1 MAEDV
6 DEAGH
11 RNIKELRI
19 AIAANIAFAIAA
31 GDILLMVVLFYPLK
45 MNVTASVMGIFAL
58 VLFLALAAGATLKT
72 WAREVVAEPP
82 YQMFRYPGT
91 WFLAAAYIVLLC
103 GIVGIVFVG
112 MILPHTSFL
121 PAAFSIDLLRRI
133 ASIGAAIAFLGFV
146 ALLIQMIWNARRRFH
161 EPSAADE

>member
-1 MAEDV
+1 MAENGDK
-6 DEAGH
+6 AGK
-11 RNIKELRI
+11 RNIKMSHI
-19 AIAANIAFAIAA
+19 AKAANIAFAIAA
-31 GDILLMVVLFYPLK
+31 GDTLLMVVLFYPLK

-58 VLFLALAAGATLKT
+58 VLFLALATGATLKT

-103 GIVGIVFVG
+103 DIVGIVFVG

-121 PAAFSIDLLRRI
+121 PAAFSIDLLLRI
-133 ASIGAAIAFLGFV
+133 ASIGVAIAFLGFV
-146 ALLIQMIWNARRRFH
+146 ALLIQMIWNAWRRFSRTIH
-161 EPSAADE
+161 RR